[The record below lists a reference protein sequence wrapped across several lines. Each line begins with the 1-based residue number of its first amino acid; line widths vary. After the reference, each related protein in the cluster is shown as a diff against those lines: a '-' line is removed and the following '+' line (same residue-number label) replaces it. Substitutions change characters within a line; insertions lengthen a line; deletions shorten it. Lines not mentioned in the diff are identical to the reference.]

1 MENKSTANEQM
12 KNIFIENGI
21 ISHAAQYLDLDRRVL
36 VVTDSG
42 VPAKYA
48 ERIATQ
54 CAHPVIK
61 VIPQGETSKCF
72 DEFKG
77 LLSAMLHE
85 SFTRGDCVVAVGGG
99 VVGDL
104 SGFAASCYMR
114 GIDFYNIP
122 TTLLSQ
128 IDSSIGGKT
137 AIDFEGIKNIIGSFY
152 PPKKV
157 LIDPTVLST
166 LDERQLAAGLMESV
180 KIGAVRDAEL
190 FEMIERLG
198 SLRDD
203 LSEII
208 ERSVRNKAE
217 VVEEDPKEKGL
228 RRILNFGHTIGHAIE
243 SNAAGELLHGECVAF
258 GMLPMCSKEIGDRIK
273 KIMERFGVPTET
285 DAKAEDL
292 VGYLIHDKKTEGSVI
307 KAVTVSTLGT
317 FEIEDLSADEVIRR
331 MERCT

>member
-1 MENKSTANEQM
+1 MEKKSTATEQM

-21 ISHAAQYLDLDRRVL
+21 LSRAAQYLNLNRRVL

-48 ERIATQ
+48 KCVAAQ
-54 CAHPVIK
+54 CAYPVIK
-61 VIPQGETSKCF
+61 IIPQGEGSKSF
-72 DEFKG
+72 DEFKE
-77 LLSAMLHE
+77 LLSTMLHE

-157 LIDPTVLST
+157 LIDPTVLAT

-243 SNAAGELLHGECVAF
+243 SNAAGKLLHGECVAL
-258 GMLPMCSKEIGDRIK
+258 GMLPMCSMEIGDRIK
-273 KIMERFGVPTET
+273 KMMERFGVPTET

-292 VGYLIHDKKTEGSVI
+292 AGYLVHDKKTEGSVI
-307 KAVTVSTLGT
+307 KAVTVNTLGT
-317 FEIEDLSADEVIRR
+317 FEIEDLSADDVIRR